1 MAGSNGNVTIK
12 SIAERLGVSFSTV
25 AKALNGDPL
34 ISAQTRELVEK
45 TAKEMNYTR
54 NAFASGLR
62 QKSSHTVA
70 IIINDLDIPAYG
82 EMISFISG
90 KLAEYGYTTL
100 IADSKYSEEFERKSI
115 RAMLAWKPEAIIV
128 APADPRGKNMDLISS
143 VRTKALILGDPLNTS
158 YNSVSIDHHHA
169 GYMSAEKMIKSK
181 VNSCLVFAGPEGYSS
196 SDLYLAGIK
205 KAYKD
210 YNIPFK
216 EDYIFRF
223 KPDKQTAFRI
233 FTDFWNE
240 SPYAADGVICFC
252 DSMAYGIYRAAR
264 ELGLKIP
271 NDISVIGYDDG
282 PANEFTDPPLTTVR
296 MPKDFIAEHCLE
308 FITTHMKSNTS
319 EAYIYKLK
327 PLLSDRDSVKIC
339 K

>member
-1 MAGSNGNVTIK
+1 MAGSNVTIK

-62 QKSSHTVA
+62 QKASRTVA

-100 IADSKYSEEFERKSI
+100 ISDSKYSEEFERNSI
-115 RAMLAWKPEAIIV
+115 KAMLAWKPEAIII
-128 APADPRGKNMDLISS
+128 APADPMGKNMDLLAN
-143 VRTKALILGDPLNTS
+143 VRKSTLILGDPMDKS

-169 GYMSAEKMIKSK
+169 GYMSAEKMIKCG

-210 YNIPFK
+210 YDLPFSN
-216 EDYIFRF
+216 ENIFRF

-240 SPYAADGVICFC
+240 SPYTADGVICFC
-252 DSMAYGIYRAAR
+252 DSMAYGVYRAAR

-271 NDISVIGYDDG
+271 QDISVIGYDDG

-308 FITTHMKSNTS
+308 FVTTHMRNKSLD
-319 EAYIYKLK
+319 EYIYKLK
-327 PLLSDRDSVKIC
+327 PLLSDRGSVKE